1 MVEAEGARSKRDRGD
16 EKDSV
21 DVGHVV
27 YDGLLQMAEV
37 VLFLVP
43 QPVLFKEVRGLHVL
57 DELPV
62 LLDEVEAELKE
73 CGGQDESV
81 HSIV

>member
-27 YDGLLQMAEV
+27 YDGLLQMADV
-37 VLFLVP
+37 VLSFVP
-43 QPVLFKEVRGLHVL
+43 QPVQVCILPEHLVFMQIMNHLYFSTILREAWKSVEVIR
-57 DELPV
+57 
-62 LLDEVEAELKE
+62 
-73 CGGQDESV
+73 SV
-81 HSIV
+81 